1 MNTVLGI
8 VKQLC
13 ASKNITATELERVL
27 DFGVGTIHRWGTSS
41 PSADKLQ
48 KVADYFGVSVDYLLG
63 RDSNATVTD
72 DDIKFA
78 LFGGDGEITDEQ
90 YDEVKR
96 FAQFVKERNGNH

>member
-1 MNTVLGI
+1 MSTKDRILS
-8 VKQLC
+8 LC
-13 ASKNITATELERVL
+13 EKNNIKVATLEKAVGLANGTIQKWTDKSTPRGDSIAKIAVF
-27 DFGVGTIHRWGTSS
+27 FGVTT
-41 PSADKLQ
+41 
-48 KVADYFGVSVDYLLG
+48 DYLLCVDD
-63 RDSNATVTD
+63 RHTVTD

>member
-1 MNTVLGI
+1 MDVKERIKSLAEKRGIGLATLDSALG
-8 VKQLC
+8 
-13 ASKNITATELERVL
+13 
-27 DFGVGTIHRWGTSS
+27 FGNGTIGKWGKSS

-63 RDSNATVTD
+63 RDSGSTVTD

-78 LFGGDGEITDEQ
+78 LFGGDAEITDEQ
-90 YDEVKR
+90 FDEVKR

>member
-1 MNTVLGI
+1 MGI
-8 VKQLC
+8 VERIRTLCKKEKQTL
-13 ASKNITATELERVL
+13 ASMERELGFSQGSMRKW
-27 DFGVGTIHRWGTSS
+27 DDSI

-72 DDIKFA
+72 YDIKFA

>member
-1 MNTVLGI
+1 MDLFDRVKMICDQRGITVAEMERCAGLG
-8 VKQLC
+8 
-13 ASKNITATELERVL
+13 ERS
-27 DFGVGTIHRWGTSS
+27 TYNWKRTS
-41 PSADKLQ
+41 PTTDKLQ

>member
-1 MNTVLGI
+1 MNTVLEI

-13 ASKNITATELERVL
+13 ARKNITATELERIL
-27 DFGVGTIHRWGTSS
+27 DFGTGTIHRWGKSS

-63 RDSNATVTD
+63 RDSGSTVTD

-78 LFGGDGEITDEQ
+78 LFGGDAEITDEQ
-90 YDEVKR
+90 FDEVKR